1 MNKRYLALC
10 GGVGGAKLAYGLSR
24 ILTSSE
30 LDIIVNTGDDFIHH
44 GLSISPDLDTV
55 MYTLANINDVKKGWG
70 IKNETWSF
78 AKTLEKINEN
88 TWFQLGDKDLNT
100 HIKRTFLLKQGYCL
114 SDVTNSLCTEL
125 NIKHKIYPMS
135 ETPVSTIVETSKGKM
150 SFQEYFVKNKCKPQI
165 KDITFKDNFHA
176 KIPSSLEKKL
186 KKDQFLG
193 VIICPSNPYLS
204 IDPLLSINGIKDYLL
219 YTKVPVIC
227 VSPIINNNSIK
238 GPTVKIMN
246 ELGIQPNI
254 ESIKSHY
261 KKIINIL
268 VVDETDKQYFT
279 ASKVDMKFTNILMK
293 TDSDKKRLAEFCIDL
308 IS

>member
-1 MNKRYLALC
+1 MSKRYLALC

-150 SFQEYFVKNKCKPQI
+150 SFQEYFVKNKYKPQI

-204 IDPLLSINGIKDYLL
+204 IDPLLSINGIRDYLL
-219 YTKVPVIC
+219 NTKVPVIC

-238 GPTVKIMN
+238 GPTVKIMK
-246 ELGIQPNI
+246 ELGIKPNI

-308 IS
+308 IN